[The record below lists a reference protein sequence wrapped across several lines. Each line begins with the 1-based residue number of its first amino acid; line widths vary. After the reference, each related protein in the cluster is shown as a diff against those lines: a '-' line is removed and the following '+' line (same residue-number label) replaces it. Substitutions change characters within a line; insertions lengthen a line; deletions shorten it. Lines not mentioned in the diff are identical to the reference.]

1 MAVDIHPTALV
12 HSAAQLGQDVTVGPF
27 CVIDEDVIIGDRT
40 KVDAQAR
47 IHRHSRIGADCHIH
61 SFAFVGGDPQ
71 HLKYQGEPTWLE
83 IGDRNV
89 IREYTTLHR
98 GTVDGKGVTRVGSDC
113 LLMAYTHIAHDCV
126 VGDNV
131 IMANAAT
138 LGGHVQVGSKAVLGG
153 LCAVHQFVRI
163 GDYAF
168 IGGKA
173 GISLDIPP
181 YMIATGTPAK
191 LYGPNMI
198 GLKRQGFSQ
207 QTLTD
212 IEKSYKIIWRSGKK
226 RQEAIEEV
234 KAACPDSPAVDFLLN
249 FLQSS
254 TRGVSTDNQN
264 SVNGQE
270 VPLY

>member
-1 MAVDIHPTALV
+1 MGTHIHATALV
-12 HSAAQLGQDVTVGPF
+12 DPGAQLGQDVSIGPF
-27 CVIDEDVIIGDRT
+27 CVIDEDVVIGDRT
-40 KVDAQAR
+40 RVDAQAR
-47 IHRHSRIGADCHIH
+47 IHQHTRIGADCHIH
-61 SFAFVGGDPQ
+61 SYAYVGGDPQ
-71 HLKYQGEPTWLE
+71 HLQYKGEPTLLE
-83 IGDRNV
+83 VGDRNV
-89 IREYTTLHR
+89 IREYATLHR
-98 GTVDGKGVTRVGSDC
+98 GTLNGGGATRVGSDC

-126 VGDNV
+126 VGDQV

-138 LGGHVQVGSKAVLGG
+138 LGGHVQVGARSVLGG

-207 QTLTD
+207 QALAD
-212 IEKSYKIIWRSGKK
+212 IEKAYKIIWRSGKK
-226 RQEAIEEV
+226 RQEAIAEV
-234 KAACPDSPAVDFLLN
+234 GLAYPDSPEVSFLLE
-249 FLQSS
+249 FLKNTS
-254 TRGVSTDNQN
+254 RGVTTDNQN
-264 SVNGQE
+264 AVNGQH
-270 VPLY
+270 VPHY

>member
-1 MAVDIHPTALV
+1 MGTSIHATALV
-12 HSAAQLGQDVTVGPF
+12 DPGAQLGRDVVVGPF
-27 CVIDEDVIIGDRT
+27 CVIEADVVIGDRT
-40 KVDAQAR
+40 RVDAQAR
-47 IHRHSRIGADCHIH
+47 IHSHTRIGADCHVH

-71 HLKYQGEPTWLE
+71 HLKYQGEPTLLE
-83 IGDRNV
+83 IGDRNT

-98 GTVDGKGVTRVGSDC
+98 GTVGGGGATRVGSDC

-198 GLKRQGFSQ
+198 GLKRQGFSKQ
-207 QTLTD
+207 ALAE
-212 IEKSYKIIWRSGKK
+212 IEKAYKIIWRSGKK
-226 RQEAIEEV
+226 RQEAIFEV
-234 KAACPDSPAVDFLLN
+234 EHSYPDSAEVVFLLDFLRN
-249 FLQSS
+249 S

-264 SVNGQE
+264 GVNGQE

>member
-1 MAVDIHPTALV
+1 MGTNIHPTALV
-12 HSAAQLGQDVTVGPF
+12 HPAAQLGQDVTIGPF

-40 KVDAQAR
+40 RVEAHAR
-47 IHRHSRIGADCHIH
+47 IQRHSRLGADCHIH
-61 SFAFVGGDPQ
+61 SFALVGGDPQ
-71 HLKYQGEPTWLE
+71 HLKYQGEPTLLE

-89 IREYTTLHR
+89 IREYATLHR
-98 GTVDGKGVTRVGSDC
+98 GTVGGGSVTRVGSDC

-138 LGGHVQVGSKAVLGG
+138 LGGHVQVGSKAILGG
-153 LCAVHQFVRI
+153 LCAVHQFTRI

-168 IGGKA
+168 LGGKT
-173 GISLDIPP
+173 GVRLDIPP
-181 YMIATGTPAK
+181 YMIAAGAPAK

-198 GLKRQGFSQ
+198 GLKRQGFSMQ
-207 QTLTD
+207 ALAD

-234 KAACPDSPAVDFLLN
+234 KAVCPDSLEVKFLLD

-254 TRGVSTDNQN
+254 TRGISTDNQN
-264 SVNGQE
+264 GINDQE

>member
-1 MAVDIHPTALV
+1 MGTTIHATALV
-12 HSAAQLGQDVTVGPF
+12 DPGAQLGQDVTVGPF
-27 CVIDEDVIIGDRT
+27 CVIDADVVIGDRT
-40 KVDAQAR
+40 KVDAQTR
-47 IHRHSRIGADCHIH
+47 IHRFTSIGMDCHVH

-71 HLKYQGEPTWLE
+71 HLKYKGEPTLLK

-98 GTVDGKGVTRVGSDC
+98 GTENGGGVTRVGSDC
-113 LLMAYTHIAHDCV
+113 LLMAYTHIAHDCI
-126 VGDNV
+126 VGDDV

-138 LGGHVQVGSKAVLGG
+138 LGGHVEVGSKVVLGG

-198 GLKRQGFSQ
+198 GLKRQGFSKQ
-207 QTLTD
+207 ALAE
-212 IEKSYKIIWRSGKK
+212 IEKAYKTIWRSGKK
-226 RQEAIEEV
+226 RQDAITEV
-234 KAACPDSPAVDFLLN
+234 RQACPDSLEVAFLLDFLQN
-249 FLQSS
+249 T

-264 SVNGQE
+264 GVNGQE

>member
-1 MAVDIHPTALV
+1 MGTTIHATALV
-12 HSAAQLGQDVTVGPF
+12 DPGAQLGLDVIVGPF
-27 CVIDEDVIIGDRT
+27 CVIEADVVIGDRT

-47 IHRHSRIGADCHIH
+47 IHRYTSIGMDCHVH

-71 HLKYQGEPTWLE
+71 HLKYKGEPTLLT

-98 GTVDGKGVTRVGSDC
+98 GTEGGGGVTRVGSDC
-113 LLMAYTHIAHDCV
+113 LLMAYTHVAHDCI
-126 VGDNV
+126 VGDHV

-138 LGGHVQVGSKAVLGG
+138 LGGHVQVGSKVVLGG

-198 GLKRQGFSQ
+198 GLRRQGFSRQ
-207 QTLTD
+207 ALAE
-212 IEKSYKIIWRSGKK
+212 IEKAYKLIWRSGKK
-226 RQEAIEEV
+226 RQDAIAEAGQT
-234 KAACPDSPAVDFLLN
+234 CPDSAEVAFLLN
-249 FLQSS
+249 FLQNS

-264 SVNGQE
+264 GVNGQE
-270 VPLY
+270 TPLY

>member
-1 MAVDIHPTALV
+1 MGTNIHATALV
-12 HSAAQLGQDVTVGPF
+12 DPGAQLGQDVVVGPF
-27 CVIDEDVIIGDRT
+27 CVIEADVVIGDKTR
-40 KVDAQAR
+40 VDAQAR
-47 IHRHSRIGADCHIH
+47 IHSHTRIGADCHVH

-71 HLKYQGEPTWLE
+71 HLKYQGEPTLLE
-83 IGDRNV
+83 IGDRNI
-89 IREYTTLHR
+89 IREFTTLHR
-98 GTVDGKGVTRVGSDC
+98 GTVDGGGVTSVGSDC
-113 LLMAYTHIAHDCV
+113 LLMAYTHIAHDCL
-126 VGDNV
+126 VGDHV

-138 LGGHVQVGSKAVLGG
+138 LGGHVQVGSKVVLGG

-207 QTLTD
+207 QALAE
-212 IEKSYKIIWRSGKK
+212 IEKAYKIIWRSGKK
-226 RQEAIEEV
+226 RQEAIAEV
-234 KAACPDSPAVDFLLN
+234 AQSYQDSVEVAFLLN
-249 FLQSS
+249 FLQNS

-264 SVNGQE
+264 GVNGQE

>member
-1 MAVDIHPTALV
+1 MGTSIHATALV
-12 HSAAQLGQDVTVGPF
+12 DPGAQLGLDVSVGPF
-27 CVIDEDVIIGDRT
+27 CVIDSDVIIGDRT
-40 KVDAQAR
+40 RVDAQAR
-47 IHRHSRIGADCHIH
+47 IHRHSRIGADCQVH

-71 HLKYQGEPTWLE
+71 HLKYQGEPTLLE
-83 IGDRNV
+83 IGDRNI

-98 GTVDGKGVTRVGSDC
+98 GTAGGGGVTRVGSDC

-126 VGDNV
+126 VGDQV

-138 LGGHVQVGSKAVLGG
+138 LGGHVLVGSKTILGG

-207 QTLTD
+207 QALAD
-212 IEKSYKIIWRSGKK
+212 IEKAYKIIWRSGKK
-226 RQEAIEEV
+226 RQEALAEV
-234 KAACPDSPAVDFLLN
+234 KLACGDSPEVIFLLDFLQN
-249 FLQSS
+249 S

-264 SVNGQE
+264 AVNGQDI
-270 VPLY
+270 PLY